1 MNGPLSRA
9 LFDAYPDAVL
19 LVRGDGRIM
28 RANHAAVALFG
39 YSKNELIG
47 LSIESLVPDSVR
59 ARHAADR
66 EAFQRSPR
74 SRPMGTQ
81 MDLSARRHD
90 GSEVLVEIAL
100 SPLVSDGIS
109 YVLAAVRGI
118 GEYPRVKQAL
128 RRARHAESIA
138 RVGRLAMDSRDPEAV
153 LREAPLAAAAALQA
167 QAGALHVQ
175 TADLHRVRSF
185 GDALRGPVPTLDE
198 MAVAQPFSGASSAV
212 DFASMLATPL
222 HDRGK
227 VVGVLEVHT
236 REPRRFDADDARFLG
251 SLASLLAGVLQRA
264 ASDEALRHSQR
275 LESVGQLTGGIAHD
289 FNNLL
294 TIVHGNL
301 QVLEDW
307 PSVAGD
313 EGALD
318 LLNAAQRAT
327 RRGAELTAKLLAF
340 SRRQMLQPKRVDLK
354 RFLPP
359 LAELLSRTLDARIRI
374 DWTIAPDTPPCLA
387 DLGQLESALVNIAI
401 NARDA
406 MPEGGQL
413 SFVVRPSV
421 EAPAGV
427 DRAAWQH
434 GGVELAVTDTGLGMS
449 EAVLARA
456 FEPFFTTK
464 DAGRGT
470 GLGLATVYGFAHQ
483 SHGAVSLRSRPGE
496 GTTVTLYLPAAAAPQ
511 PAPAP
516 ASAPVAVPS
525 GLSILL
531 VEDEPEVLRVV
542 QAFLSGWN
550 CRVVAC
556 NHASAALDALRNP
569 DNHFDLL
576 LSDVVLGPGPR
587 GTELATSAHGLRPGL
602 PVLLMSGYASGMPV
616 PQDAPFL
623 AKPFT
628 RDTLARAI
636 TQLLRLAP
644 KPAPDA

>member
-1 MNGPLSRA
+1 
-9 LFDAYPDAVL
+9 
-19 LVRGDGRIM
+19 
-28 RANHAAVALFG
+28 
-39 YSKNELIG
+39 
-47 LSIESLVPDSVR
+47 
-59 ARHAADR
+59 
-66 EAFQRSPR
+66 
-74 SRPMGTQ
+74 
-81 MDLSARRHD
+81 
-90 GSEVLVEIAL
+90 
-100 SPLVSDGIS
+100 
-109 YVLAAVRGI
+109 
-118 GEYPRVKQAL
+118 
-128 RRARHAESIA
+128 
-138 RVGRLAMDSRDPEAV
+138 
-153 LREAPLAAAAALQA
+153 
-167 QAGALHVQ
+167 
-175 TADLHRVRSF
+175 
-185 GDALRGPVPTLDE
+185 
-198 MAVAQPFSGASSAV
+198 
-212 DFASMLATPL
+212 
-222 HDRGK
+222 
-227 VVGVLEVHT
+227 
-236 REPRRFDADDARFLG
+236 
-251 SLASLLAGVLQRA
+251 
-264 ASDEALRHSQR
+264 
-275 LESVGQLTGGIAHD
+275 
-289 FNNLL
+289 
-294 TIVHGNL
+294 
-301 QVLEDW
+301 VLEDW

-318 LLNAAQRAT
+318 LLAAAQRAT

-413 SFVVRPSV
+413 SFSVRPSQD
-421 EAPAGV
+421 APAGV

-434 GGVELAVTDTGLGMS
+434 GGVELAISDTGHGMS

-464 DAGRGT
+464 EAGRGT

-483 SHGAVSLRSRPGE
+483 SHGAVALRSRPGE
-496 GTTVTLYLPAAAAPQ
+496 GTTVTLFLPAAAAPQ

-516 ASAPVAVPS
+516 ASAPVAVPG
-525 GLSILL
+525 GLSVLL

-542 QAFLSGWN
+542 KAFLAGWN

-569 DNHFDLL
+569 DQHFDLL

-587 GTELATSAHGLRPGL
+587 GTELATSALALRPGL

-628 RDTLARAI
+628 RDQLAGAI
-636 TQLLRLAP
+636 TQLLGLAP
-644 KPAPDA
+644 RAVPPDA